1 MRILKL
7 SQRCN
12 QKNLSKFGFKQ
23 YGSNFK
29 NIFPL
34 FIHNG
39 ETLIQAEFLV
49 SLQDNYIGYDIID
62 VCNDTLYLPYYDTSF
77 SNNNI
82 VLEKVKKNFNELIT
96 GFAKKN
102 IIQKRGIICQGME

>member
-1 MRILKL
+1 MRTLKL

-23 YGSNFK
+23 YGNNFK
-29 NIFPL
+29 NVFPL

-77 SNNNI
+77 SNNNL
-82 VLEKVKKNFNELIT
+82 VLEKVTKNLNEVIRN
-96 GFAKKN
+96 FAQKN
-102 IIQKRGIICQGME
+102 IIQKRGITC